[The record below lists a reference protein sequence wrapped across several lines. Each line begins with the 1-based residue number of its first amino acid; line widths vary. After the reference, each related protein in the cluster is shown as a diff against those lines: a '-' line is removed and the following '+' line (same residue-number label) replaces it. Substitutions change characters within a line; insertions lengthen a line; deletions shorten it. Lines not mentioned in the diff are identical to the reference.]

1 MSMTYE
7 AYLDEVTT
15 LLTELHDFE
24 DEAAIALVVEAQE
37 AGYFSAHDDLPDM
50 RTLEQAQKDVAA
62 LVERKE
68 NRQRTQEKQQQ
79 RQRQRSRD
87 KKPGK

>member
-15 LLTELHDFE
+15 LLTELHALE
-24 DEAAIALVVEAQE
+24 DDAAIALVMEAQE
-37 AGYFSAHDDLPDM
+37 AGFFSTHDDLPEM
-50 RTLEQAQKDVAA
+50 RTLEQATKDVAA

-79 RQRQRSRD
+79 RQRQRSRE
-87 KKPGK
+87 KKSGK